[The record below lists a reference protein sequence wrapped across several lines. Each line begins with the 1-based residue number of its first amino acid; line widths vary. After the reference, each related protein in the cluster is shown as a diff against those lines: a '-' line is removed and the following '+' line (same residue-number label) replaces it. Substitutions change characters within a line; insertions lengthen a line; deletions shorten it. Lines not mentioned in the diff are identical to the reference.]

1 MLNKATEYFTMPLP
15 KVTAPTFELKL
26 LSTGKTIKYRPFLVK
41 EEKALLIVLENGT
54 DKDIT
59 ATLKEVLKACI
70 ITRGVKVEEL
80 PSFELEYLFLN
91 VRGKS
96 IGETV
101 ELNVTCQDDG
111 ETKVPLTV
119 SLSDIKLHVPDGHTE
134 IIDLGDGLSLKM
146 KYPSMKQFLESNFLV
161 SDAGSS
167 QERIDLAFKAVI
179 ECIDQI
185 YTSEESWA
193 ASDSTDKEL
202 LKFIEQ
208 LNSQQFGKIEKFFET
223 MPKLQYKT
231 TVTNP
236 KTDVKNDVVVEGL
249 ANFFA

>member
-1 MLNKATEYFTMPLP
+1 MPLP
-15 KVTAPTFELKL
+15 KIATPTYELEL
-26 LSTGKTIKYRPFLVK
+26 PSTGATVKYRPFLVK
-41 EEKALLIVLENGT
+41 EEKALLIAMESGN

-59 ATLKEVLKACI
+59 ATIKEVLKSCI
-70 ITRGVKVEEL
+70 LSRGIKVEEL

-91 VRGKS
+91 IRGKS

-134 IIDLGDGLSLKM
+134 IIDLGDGLSIKM

-179 ECIDQI
+179 DCIDQI

-208 LNSQQFGKIEKFFET
+208 LNSQQFGKIETFFET

-231 TVTNP
+231 IVTNP
-236 KTDVKNDVVVEGL
+236 NTKVDNDVVVEGL